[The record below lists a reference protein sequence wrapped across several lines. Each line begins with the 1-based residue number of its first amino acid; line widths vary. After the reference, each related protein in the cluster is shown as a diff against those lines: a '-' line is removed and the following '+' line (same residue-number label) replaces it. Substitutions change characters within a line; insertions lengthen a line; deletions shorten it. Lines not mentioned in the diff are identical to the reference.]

1 MNKREEAAAE
11 KQTFALPE
19 NVLNDYLRT
28 TPKSGWT
35 TYLRSA
41 CPTVPKLLEALEETL
56 EKNIK
61 KHGDTTEWMKIDNVE
76 MFKNKFLRHLQAARM
91 PVTGILTT
99 TAMHRNH
106 KSSAITNAMFLAYFD
121 LERMNKH

>member
-1 MNKREEAAAE
+1 MSKREEAAA
-11 KQTFALPE
+11 KNQTFALPE
-19 NVLNDYLRT
+19 NVLNDYLRI
-28 TPKSGWT
+28 TPRSGWT

-61 KHGDTTEWMKIDNVE
+61 KHGDPTEWMKVNNTD

-91 PVTGILTT
+91 PAHGMIVTTSL
-99 TAMHRNH
+99 HRKH
-106 KSSAITNAMFLAYFD
+106 KNSAITNAMFLAYFD
-121 LERMNKH
+121 LKQMDAR

>member
-1 MNKREEAAAE
+1 MNDREVAAE
-11 KQTFALPE
+11 GKQKFAIPAI
-19 NVLNDYLRT
+19 VLNDYLRV

-56 EKNIK
+56 EKNIG

-76 MFKNKFLRHLQAARM
+76 MFKDKFLRHLQAARM
-91 PVTGILTT
+91 PVNGVFIT
-99 TAMHRNH
+99 TAIHRKH
-106 KSSAITNAMFLAYFD
+106 KNSAITNAMFLSYFD
-121 LERMNKH
+121 LERTNKH